1 MEFYYFGGNF
11 FPGILDEIKN
21 SNFDG
26 VMFTY
31 DATQGD
37 IFTRIV
43 QQLSTDEK
51 IKYLVA
57 IRPYTISP
65 QYLCMINQSMNLI
78 MGNRIQ
84 INLISGY
91 VKDHEKNFGGIIG
104 EIYDLSNKVD
114 RSKYLIKYVDVLN
127 TMPGNQNNSHPL
139 DFYVSTTN
147 KYIEETV
154 NKYNNKIILPYK
166 DYKNGYWT
174 IDPTIC
180 NCCGMKISNRNK
192 ILKENLKL
200 DYSKVMLAITP
211 ILRKNRKQLEELPDY
226 YGERPVWREGEKT
239 KVAVSDVEFFT
250 YEEFNIFIKNLEE
263 KGIKQLLINS
273 WPAREYTVIMDYV
286 KNYSQLKQVKTNT

>member
-43 QQLSTDEK
+43 QQLSNDEK

-78 MGNRIQ
+78 MGNRLQ
-84 INLISGY
+84 INFISGY
-91 VKDHEKNFGGIIG
+91 TKDHEKDFGGIMG
-104 EIYDLSNKVD
+104 EVNDLSGSDKKSN
-114 RSKYLIKYVDVLN
+114 YLIEYLNILN
-127 TMPGNQNNSHPL
+127 TMSGNKNSLYPL
-139 DFYVSTTN
+139 DFYVSTN
-147 KYIEETV
+147 NEFVEKVV

-166 DYKNGYWT
+166 NYKNGYWE
-174 IDPTIC
+174 
-180 NCCGMKISNRNK
+180 KINERK
-192 ILKENLKL
+192 IEVTTNEPLNLN
-200 DYSKVMLAITP
+200 YNNVMLAITP
-211 ILRKNRKQLEELPDY
+211 ILRKYQKQLDELPEEY
-226 YGERPVWREGEKT
+226 AYRPVWRKNEKPH
-239 KVAVSDVEFFT
+239 AVSDIEFFT
-250 YEEFNIFIKNLEE
+250 YDEFSIFIKKLKE
-263 KGIKQLLINS
+263 KGINQLLINA
-273 WPAREYTVIMDYV
+273 WPAREHAVIMHYIEKYTQSKELESERND
-286 KNYSQLKQVKTNT
+286 